1 MNLIDWSIF
10 IIVLVTILAIKQ
22 FKLQKVSTYS
32 IYEKSTLN
40 YGIKLIA
47 VQSFAY
53 AFISLPGQAYSQG
66 MTFLQLY
73 LGIPLA
79 VVFTIFL
86 IIPKFKI
93 AKTKNAFEYIKNK
106 SNTKIYHLTVVIYLI
121 LRILILTISFYAIAM
136 ILSIL
141 VKVDFKILLILI
153 CIGFILLNF
162 IFRNKGYLFP
172 KQNQLLYC
180 TIIIV
185 IIFICIIYKL
195 PTGMYLDDTLSFTA
209 SFDKLTVV
217 DNSLAEKDKF
227 DLTKCLINGTI
238 LFASILAIDT
248 KTLQI
253 YRQSKYSY
261 KTKDGLILYGL
272 LSVPFQALILL
283 TGCILFTFYQFNDAP
298 LHYNPN
304 NVHTVKQSEYAD
316 QYNQIKQEYH
326 KILSQKKEASL
337 LYSGQ
342 IYQNYSNQVLKDQ
355 ILSLTENANKLQ
367 QDAKKLIKKA
377 NDNVEVNDSD
387 FILLHFINFYV
398 PDGLAGFIIAIFLIS
413 LISIALKE
421 TNWITK
427 NITHILPQYKD
438 RNANIKSSSI
448 SHNIVSMLII
458 VTTFIITYNIPVFL
472 NLIQI
477 LWTYASLFS
486 GTLLAIVLISI
497 YGKSN
502 NTAFYASIIIAQI
515 LVLGLYFYTSI
526 HYLWFN
532 SIGLILTIILTIVF
546 TVLTNIYCQLRNS
559 LPTMHN

>member
-22 FKLQKVSTYS
+22 FKLQKVSNYS

-47 VQSFAY
+47 VQSFIY

-66 MTFLQLY
+66 MTFLQVY
-73 LGIPLA
+73 LGIPIA
-79 VVFTIFL
+79 VIFTIFFIL
-86 IIPKFKI
+86 PKFKI
-93 AKTKNAFEYIKNK
+93 AKTKNAFEYIHNK
-106 SNTKIYHLTVVIYLI
+106 SNTKVYRLTVLIYLI
-121 LRILILTISFYAIAM
+121 LRILILTISFYAVAM

-141 VKVDFKILLILI
+141 VRVDFKILLMLI
-153 CIGFILLNF
+153 CIGFIVLYFL
-162 IFRNKGYLFP
+162 FRNKAFLFP

-180 TIIIV
+180 TVILV
-185 IIFICIIYKL
+185 IIFLCIIYKL

-217 DNSLAEKDKF
+217 DSTLAEKDKF

-272 LSVPFQALILL
+272 LNVPFQALILL

-304 NVHTVKQSEYAD
+304 NVHTVKQSEYAE

-326 KILSQKKEASL
+326 KILSQKKEASF

-398 PDGLAGFIIAIFLIS
+398 PDGLAGFIIAIFLIT

-427 NITHILPQYKD
+427 NIIHLLPEKKNKPSNQNASTRHNVISVLILVI
-438 RNANIKSSSI
+438 A
-448 SHNIVSMLII
+448 
-458 VTTFIITYNIPVFL
+458 FIITYNIPVFL

-486 GTLLAIVLISI
+486 GTLLGILFVTI
-497 YGKSN
+497 YGKST
-502 NTAFYASIIIAQI
+502 NTVLYISILISQI
-515 LVLGLYFYTSI
+515 LVFALYYYTGI

-532 SIGLILTIILTIVF
+532 SIGLALIISLTIMLTLITKV
-546 TVLTNIYCQLRNS
+546 YYQLRNS
-559 LPTMHN
+559 LPTLRH